1 MSNSND
7 KDTSTP
13 NWWRGGFLTLG
24 NIRDVILVSLLVVI
38 TWKLVNSEIK
48 ISLESFSFTDLLSVL
63 LAFFAIALSAAFFFK
78 ATETSNR
85 FYDNSYKFTKE
96 MSEILGRIESGFG
109 EKLKHIDEG
118 YTGLRE
124 KFDKMPFDVKQAK
137 EEEKKEEKHIKEQEK
152 ERNQIILDLMEK
164 AKVADGEKEALLKR
178 LEKSS
183 QELDKSKNELRRL
196 QRNITRVEGNIDD
209 VSEGFIRYLADRIE
223 GIMPP
228 KYLDAPT
235 RVLNSRFK
243 RMRSENLFD
252 EHDLRYMEDRNL
264 TDDGELTAKGARVFK
279 RAIEKSI

>member
-24 NIRDVILVSLLVVI
+24 NIRDVILVSLLVII

-252 EHDLRYMEDRNL
+252 EHDLRYMENRNL

>member
-252 EHDLRYMEDRNL
+252 EHDLRYMENRNL

>member
-1 MSNSND
+1 MSDSND

-124 KFDKMPFDVKQAK
+124 KSDKMPFDVKQAK

-223 GIMPP
+223 GMMPP
-228 KYLDAPT
+228 KYLDAPA

-252 EHDLRYMEDRNL
+252 EHDLHYMEDRNL

-279 RAIEKSI
+279 RAIERSI